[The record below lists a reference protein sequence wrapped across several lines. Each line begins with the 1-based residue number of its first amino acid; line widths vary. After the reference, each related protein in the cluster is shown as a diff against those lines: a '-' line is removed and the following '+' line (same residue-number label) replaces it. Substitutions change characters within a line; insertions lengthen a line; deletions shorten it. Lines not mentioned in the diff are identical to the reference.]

1 MSQILNVSFSDDK
14 ITFVNPK
21 TNKAIVETLG
31 DNLIDNDAIR
41 IVNNEIKH
49 RSSVSNASVAL
60 LSRILDNPRLDGYKG
75 QTPINETIPKELK
88 QAIRDLETEYL
99 KPLFVQPLI
108 EKGNK
113 PATIE
118 SLWQNFASGLRDG
131 GGYANAKS
139 RVVAYFA
146 HCGKLPTHNDKLL
159 TIASIDKLLANA
171 KALKTPKESEGIAG
185 KLVLLST
192 DIENRTEKTN
202 LGDYPT
208 AISALKSMLNTY
220 EGLYRQSLETLTMLH
235 QTNGVATIASNAM
248 LKPSIESLDAMH
260 ENGQLDDTTYSI
272 MMLEHHNVE
281 IQFEDSLV

>member
-31 DNLIDNDAIR
+31 DNLVDNDAIR

-99 KPLFVQPLI
+99 KPLFVQPLVD
-108 EKGNK
+108 KGNK

-146 HCGKLPTHNDKLL
+146 HCGKLPTHNKKLL

-171 KALKTPKESEGIAG
+171 KALETPKESEGIAG
-185 KLVLLST
+185 KLVSLSI
-192 DIENRTEKTN
+192 DIENRTEKTD

-220 EGLYRQSLETLTMLH
+220 EGLYRESLETLTMLH
-235 QTNGVATIASNAM
+235 QTNGVATMANNAM
-248 LKPSIESLDAMH
+248 QKPSIESLDAMH
-260 ENGQLDDTTYSI
+260 ENGQIDDTTYAI
-272 MMLEHHNVE
+272 MMLEHHNIDIV
-281 IQFEDSLV
+281 FEEELV